1 MTSTAI
7 TKRQRRMARQPNNDA
22 SETQDAKAA
31 NTAPSALRERPEA
44 KPNKSDT
51 VLALLNRE
59 GGATLDQLVESTG
72 WLPHSARAALTGL
85 KKKGQA
91 IERTKVDGIS
101 RYAIIGPVSQ

>member
-1 MTSTAI
+1 MISTAI
-7 TKRQRRMARQPNNDA
+7 TKRQRRMARHPNNDA

-31 NTAPSALRERPEA
+31 NTAPPALRERPEA

-59 GGATLDQLVESTG
+59 GGATLDQLVETTG

-85 KKKGQA
+85 KKGHA